1 MRAEITVSSEF
12 VNGHIDLY
20 LSSYDLDSW
29 TAVLD
34 TVESG
39 QTASWLESGRSP
51 RITISPAAI
60 SESECTEVSVHDVT
74 ASQIHVTVPIAAPS
88 DWIERHRDLLDAV
101 KRRFPSRRTR
111 CRGGPEPAPT
121 HYRPVGVFFT
131 TFISFV
137 PLLPIAIK
145 VVWYGTNSGP
155 WYCGTAR

>member
-1 MRAEITVSSEF
+1 MPDYPEAELISLSDEEQGVSVRILRAENFSGGEQDDTLRGEITVSSEF

-20 LSSYDLDSW
+20 LNSYDLDSW
-29 TAVLD
+29 TAVLN

-101 KRRFPSRRTR
+101 KRRFPL
-111 CRGGPEPAPT
+111 APD
-121 HYRPVGVFFT
+121 
-131 TFISFV
+131 
-137 PLLPIAIK
+137 PL
-145 VVWYGTNSGP
+145 
-155 WYCGTAR
+155 

>member
-1 MRAEITVSSEF
+1 MPDYPEAELISLSDEEQGVSVRILRAENFSGGEQDDTLRGEITVSSEF

-20 LSSYDLDSW
+20 LNSYDLDSW
-29 TAVLD
+29 TAVLN

-60 SESECTEVSVHDVT
+60 SESECTEVSVTDVT

-101 KRRFPSRRTR
+101 KRRFPL
-111 CRGGPEPAPT
+111 APD
-121 HYRPVGVFFT
+121 
-131 TFISFV
+131 
-137 PLLPIAIK
+137 PL
-145 VVWYGTNSGP
+145 
-155 WYCGTAR
+155 

>member
-1 MRAEITVSSEF
+1 MPDYPNAELISLSDEEQGVRVRILRAENFSGGGQDDTLRAEITVSSEF

-101 KRRFPSRRTR
+101 KRRFPL
-111 CRGGPEPAPT
+111 APD
-121 HYRPVGVFFT
+121 
-131 TFISFV
+131 
-137 PLLPIAIK
+137 PL
-145 VVWYGTNSGP
+145 
-155 WYCGTAR
+155 

>member
-1 MRAEITVSSEF
+1 MPDYPEAELISLSDEEQGVNVRILRAENFSGGEQDDTLRGEITVSSEF

-20 LSSYDLDSW
+20 LNSYDLDSW
-29 TAVLD
+29 TAVLN

-101 KRRFPSRRTR
+101 KRRFPL
-111 CRGGPEPAPT
+111 APD
-121 HYRPVGVFFT
+121 
-131 TFISFV
+131 
-137 PLLPIAIK
+137 PL
-145 VVWYGTNSGP
+145 
-155 WYCGTAR
+155 